1 MRNTTTTATQAQFT
15 LTFAWGEFAGFTGG
29 AAVTTTETDE
39 VTVTAAT
46 AAEARTL
53 GLRMLAQYDE
63 GTALTAVTP
72 A

>member
-1 MRNTTTTATQAQFT
+1 MHDTATATARFT
-15 LTFAWGEFAGFTGG
+15 LTFAWDEFAGFSGG
-29 AAVTTTETDE
+29 VAVTATETDE
-39 VTVTAAT
+39 VTVTAAS

-53 GLRMLAQYDE
+53 GLRMLTQYDE

>member
-1 MRNTTTTATQAQFT
+1 MRKTTTTQAQFT
-15 LTFAWGEFAGFTGG
+15 LTFAWDEFAGFAGG

-46 AAEARTL
+46 AAEARAL
-53 GLRMLAQYDE
+53 GLQVLAQYDE

>member
-1 MRNTTTTATQAQFT
+1 MNATATAARFA
-15 LTFAWGEFAGFTGG
+15 LTFEWSEVTGFSGG
-29 AAVTTTETDE
+29 VTVTETATDE
-39 VTVTAAT
+39 VTVTAAS

-63 GTALTAVTP
+63 GTALAAVTP